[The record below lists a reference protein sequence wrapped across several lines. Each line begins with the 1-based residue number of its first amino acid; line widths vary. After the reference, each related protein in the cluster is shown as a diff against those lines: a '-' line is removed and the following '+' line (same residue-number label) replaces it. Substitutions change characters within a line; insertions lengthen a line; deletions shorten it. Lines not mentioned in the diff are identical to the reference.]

1 MPGKAL
7 SPNEMYAALVE
18 TAGYVPV
25 PLAADDYIELLPA
38 VWRAVNAY
46 GVKIRHRTYDCK
58 ALNPYRRQHSGM
70 NARKGLWEV
79 HYDPYDVTRVWVRN
93 HHGGG
98 WIQVPWTHLRSGPV
112 PFGEQA
118 WDHARQLLARRG
130 QDPATEAEIA
140 RAAEALLAKAER
152 GPGRGEPA
160 KKDQKAAGRARAV
173 SAARPPLPERHLQSP
188 PAWDDADDNED
199 TGQLAQVIP
208 LGIFDAREEARKWW

>member
-1 MPGKAL
+1 
-7 SPNEMYAALVE
+7 MYAALVE

-58 ALNPYRRQHSGM
+58 ALNPCRRQHSGV

-93 HHGGG
+93 HHDSG
-98 WIQVPWTHLRSGPV
+98 WIQVPWTHLRTGPA

-118 WDHARQLLARRG
+118 WDHARQMLARRG
-130 QDPATEAEIA
+130 PGSSHRGRDRPDRGRTAGHSRTRTRTRQGRQARPEGGRAGQGGIFRQACPAGAATAA
-140 RAAEALLAKAER
+140 RA
-152 GPGRGEPA
+152 GM
-160 KKDQKAAGRARAV
+160 
-173 SAARPPLPERHLQSP
+173 
-188 PAWDDADDNED
+188 
-199 TGQLAQVIP
+199 GQ
-208 LGIFDAREEARKWW
+208 RR